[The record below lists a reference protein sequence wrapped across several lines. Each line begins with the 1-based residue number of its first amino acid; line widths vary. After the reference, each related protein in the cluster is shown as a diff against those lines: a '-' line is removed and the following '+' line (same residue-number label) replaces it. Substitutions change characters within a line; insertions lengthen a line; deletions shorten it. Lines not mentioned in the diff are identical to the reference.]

1 MPTNEQKL
9 YKVYYE
15 DANFFGRDKLFE
27 ITQSKGLNI
36 PRKELETWLRAQY
49 LYQLTKPL
57 NPSTRG
63 TRSMVAKDPFN
74 IMATDLSSSGDFI
87 FLVLIDVFSRMA
99 FVEIVDNKSAEE
111 VKKGIQKILNKLPKK
126 PKTILSDNGTE
137 FKNQILSNFLQNE
150 GIKQLF
156 SIAGNPQSNSI
167 VERFNGTVK
176 PAIRKAGMIDDDIDQ
191 RTIDKIVN
199 NYNNSKHSSLDM
211 SPKQALKPENKDFVR
226 TTLRQNRVLNLS
238 QDKDNLEKGDLVRKA
253 LAPNKIQ
260 KLPINWSMDLY
271 KVIDVRRP
279 KQDTQPIAYR
289 IQNTETGKVEK
300 GFFGRSLLQKI
311 IRVDNKDKVDVR
323 FKVDRILDRFK
334 QGNQWVLKVSWK
346 GFPVSEATIEP
357 EKNIKEDLKPAEFRK
372 LMKDF
377 RERNR

>member
-111 VKKGIQKILNKLPKK
+111 VKKGIQKILNKLPTK